1 MSRKDGYDAI
11 VIGAGIIG
19 LSCAYYLTKAGK
31 CVLVLER
38 GQVGS
43 GTSGACDE
51 MILLQSKAPGLSLE
65 MAFVSLDIY
74 RSLQA
79 ELGEDLEFETRGGMI
94 IIEKAEHL
102 PIMKGFVAKQRSF
115 GLNVEILSKKE
126 AKIKQPFVS
135 DSVVASTYSPDDSQ
149 VNPLRV
155 MFALL
160 RAGTRAGMALK
171 RGSEVTSVTRT
182 VWDSWEVA
190 TAGGHVYS
198 SDVVVNTA
206 GVWAPRIASLVN
218 LLLPI
223 EPKRGQIV
231 VTEPI
236 HPFGETNAWD
246 SEYIVSK
253 LMPDLPRDE
262 RAERLGLGFAM
273 SRTRNGNYLIGSTRE
288 YVGFDR
294 DTTHEAI
301 EAISAKAVSL
311 FPALANV
318 RIIRSFSGLRPA
330 CGDGKCI
337 LGEDPQNPGFF
348 VAAGHEGDG
357 IALAPVTG
365 KFLAD
370 LVCGRKTELDVA
382 ELSPARFRKAEVM
395 TKHLN

>member
-74 RSLQA
+74 RSMQA

-102 PIMKGFVAKQRSF
+102 PIMKDFVAKQRSF

-171 RGSEVTSVTRT
+171 RGSEVTSVART
-182 VWDSWEVA
+182 VWDSWEVT
-190 TAGGHVYS
+190 TAEGHVYS
-198 SDVVVNTA
+198 SDVVVNAA
-206 GVWAPRIASLVN
+206 GVWAPRVASLVD
-218 LLLPI
+218 LPLPI

-236 HPFGETNAWD
+236 HPFAETNVWD

-253 LMPDLPRDE
+253 LIPDLPRDE
-262 RAERLGLGFAM
+262 RAERLGLGFAL
-273 SRTRNGNYLIGSTRE
+273 SRTCNGNYLIGSTRE
-288 YVGFDR
+288 YVGFDKG
-294 DTTHEAI
+294 TTHEAI

-330 CGDGKCI
+330 CRDGKCV
-337 LGEDPQNPGFF
+337 LGEAPQNPGFF

-365 KFLAD
+365 KLLAD
-370 LVCGRKTELDVA
+370 LVCGRKAELDIA
-382 ELSPARFRKAEVM
+382 ELSPARFRKAEAM
-395 TKHLN
+395 TRHLN

>member
-74 RSLQA
+74 RSMQA

-171 RGSEVTSVTRT
+171 RGSEVTSVART
-182 VWDSWEVA
+182 VWDSWEVT
-190 TAGGHVYS
+190 TAEGHVYS
-198 SDVVVNTA
+198 SDVVVNAA
-206 GVWAPRIASLVN
+206 GVWAPRVASLVD
-218 LLLPI
+218 LPLPI

-236 HPFGETNAWD
+236 HPFAETNVWD

-253 LMPDLPRDE
+253 LIPDLPRDE
-262 RAERLGLGFAM
+262 RAERLGLGFAL

-288 YVGFDR
+288 YVGFDKG
-294 DTTHEAI
+294 TTHEAI

-330 CGDGKCI
+330 CRDGKCV
-337 LGEDPQNPGFF
+337 LGEAPQNPGFF

-365 KFLAD
+365 KLLAD
-370 LVCGRKTELDVA
+370 LVCGRKAELDIA
-382 ELSPARFRKAEVM
+382 ELSPARFRKAEAM
-395 TKHLN
+395 TRRLN

>member
-135 DSVVASTYSPDDSQ
+135 DSVVAST
-149 VNPLRV
+149 
-155 MFALL
+155 
-160 RAGTRAGMALK
+160 
-171 RGSEVTSVTRT
+171 
-182 VWDSWEVA
+182 
-190 TAGGHVYS
+190 
-198 SDVVVNTA
+198 
-206 GVWAPRIASLVN
+206 
-218 LLLPI
+218 
-223 EPKRGQIV
+223 
-231 VTEPI
+231 
-236 HPFGETNAWD
+236 
-246 SEYIVSK
+246 
-253 LMPDLPRDE
+253 
-262 RAERLGLGFAM
+262 
-273 SRTRNGNYLIGSTRE
+273 
-288 YVGFDR
+288 
-294 DTTHEAI
+294 
-301 EAISAKAVSL
+301 
-311 FPALANV
+311 
-318 RIIRSFSGLRPA
+318 
-330 CGDGKCI
+330 
-337 LGEDPQNPGFF
+337 
-348 VAAGHEGDG
+348 
-357 IALAPVTG
+357 
-365 KFLAD
+365 
-370 LVCGRKTELDVA
+370 
-382 ELSPARFRKAEVM
+382 
-395 TKHLN
+395 

>member
-74 RSLQA
+74 RSMQA

-102 PIMKGFVAKQRSF
+102 PIMKDFVAKQRSF

-171 RGSEVTSVTRT
+171 RGSEVTSVART
-182 VWDSWEVA
+182 VWDSWEVT
-190 TAGGHVYS
+190 TAEGHVYS
-198 SDVVVNTA
+198 SDVVVNAA
-206 GVWAPRIASLVN
+206 GVWAPRVASLVD

-236 HPFGETNAWD
+236 HPFAETNVWD

-253 LMPDLPRDE
+253 LIPDLPRDE
-262 RAERLGLGFAM
+262 RAERLGLGFAL

-288 YVGFDR
+288 YVGFDKG
-294 DTTHEAI
+294 TTHEAI

-330 CGDGKCI
+330 CRDGKCV
-337 LGEDPQNPGFF
+337 LGEAPQNPGFF

-365 KFLAD
+365 KLLAD
-370 LVCGRKTELDVA
+370 LVCGRKAELDIA
-382 ELSPARFRKAEVM
+382 ELSPARFRKAKVM

>member
-74 RSLQA
+74 RSMQA

-102 PIMKGFVAKQRSF
+102 PIMKDFVAKQRSF

-171 RGSEVTSVTRT
+171 RGSEVTSVART
-182 VWDSWEVA
+182 VWDSWEVT
-190 TAGGHVYS
+190 TAEGHVYS
-198 SDVVVNTA
+198 SDVVVNAA
-206 GVWAPRIASLVN
+206 GVWAPRVASLVD
-218 LLLPI
+218 LPLPI

-236 HPFGETNAWD
+236 HPFAETNVWD

-253 LMPDLPRDE
+253 LIPDLPRDE
-262 RAERLGLGFAM
+262 RAERLGLGFAL

-288 YVGFDR
+288 YVGFDKG
-294 DTTHEAI
+294 TTHEAI

-330 CGDGKCI
+330 CRDGKCV
-337 LGEDPQNPGFF
+337 LGEAPQNPGFF

-365 KFLAD
+365 KLLAD
-370 LVCGRKTELDVA
+370 LVCGRKAELDIA
-382 ELSPARFRKAEVM
+382 ELSPARFRKAEAM
-395 TKHLN
+395 TRRLN